1 MTDNGSLQ
9 PTEKLNFTN
18 SIPIQAY
25 DATLEV
31 WATALEYHDKEAE
44 GHTRRVTE
52 MTLMLA
58 KAMEMG
64 DHELKNVQRG
74 AVLHDIGNMVV
85 PESILHSKGKLSVE
99 EWVTI
104 HMHPY
109 NAYEMLEQIDLLR
122 PALDI
127 PYFHHEKWDG
137 TGYPRGLIGEQ
148 IPLAARIFAVVD
160 VYDALTSDRPYRK
173 AWLKEEA
180 VHYLL
185 DESGKHFD
193 PKVVKVFMDHW
204 QKYAL

>member
-31 WATALEYHDKEAE
+31 WATALEYHDKESE

-85 PESILHSKGKLSVE
+85 PESILHSKSELSVE